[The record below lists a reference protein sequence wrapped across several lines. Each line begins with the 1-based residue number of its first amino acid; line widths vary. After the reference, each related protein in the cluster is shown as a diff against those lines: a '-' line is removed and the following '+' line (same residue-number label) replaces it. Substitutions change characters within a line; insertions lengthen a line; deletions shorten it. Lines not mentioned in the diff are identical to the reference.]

1 MLWLRFSG
9 HFPEHSLLLRMYLRA
24 LLCISYSSFLA
35 DICTNLVIIAV
46 FVVHSSRSFICGKE
60 IFMAGKGK
68 RSVIFL
74 VFEENENNDIH
85 NIFFV
90 SDNFCYFCLIKS
102 EYAE

>member
-1 MLWLRFSG
+1 
-9 HFPEHSLLLRMYLRA
+9 
-24 LLCISYSSFLA
+24 
-35 DICTNLVIIAV
+35 VIIAV

-68 RSVIFL
+68 RCVIFW

-90 SDNFCYFCLIKS
+90 SDNFCYFCLIKN

>member
-9 HFPEHSLLLRMYLRA
+9 HFPEHSLLLRMYLRV
-24 LLCISYSSFLA
+24 LLYISYSSFLA
-35 DICTNLVIIAV
+35 DICTNIVIIV
-46 FVVHSSRSFICGKE
+46 FFVVHSSRSFICREK
-60 IFMAGKGK
+60 IFMIEKGK

-74 VFEENENNDIH
+74 MFEENENNDIH